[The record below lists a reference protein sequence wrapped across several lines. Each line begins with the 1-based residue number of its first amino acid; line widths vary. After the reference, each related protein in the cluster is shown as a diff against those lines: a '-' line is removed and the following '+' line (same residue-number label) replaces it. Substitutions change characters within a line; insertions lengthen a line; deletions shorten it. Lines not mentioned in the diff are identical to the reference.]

1 MTTIEIIA
9 RKAGVSRGT
18 VDRVLHNRGQ
28 VKPET
33 EEKIRAVME
42 ELDFQPNAL
51 GRAFYLSRKKN
62 KIGILVAFREKDFQK
77 QIMEGIEDGVVY
89 AKQHGVDAVTEYAE
103 PEDSAGYL
111 AALERLVDSGVQGI
125 ALRGIVSEE
134 VNACLRRLRAEG
146 LPVVA
151 YNQDVESPELRSCFV
166 GQDSYRSGVC
176 AAALMEAISP
186 RQGCT
191 LIVGVDWLHYSSE
204 ERIQGFVKY
213 FQSLPDGGM
222 DVSQVIYGKGTHDL
236 AYRLTKAKLEELP
249 QITGI
254 FVSGAGLSGAAHAV
268 DDAGLSGK
276 VKVVGYDATDSNTP
290 YLEKGTVQFLIDQ
303 GPYQQ
308 GYKSIQLLT
317 DAIFADRPLETAYCD
332 TGIQI
337 KNRYNC

>member
-9 RKAGVSRGT
+9 QKAGVSRGT

-28 VKPET
+28 VRAAT
-33 EEKIRAVME
+33 EERVRAVMAE
-42 ELDFQPNAL
+42 MNFQPNAL
-51 GRAFYLSRKKN
+51 GRAFYLSRRKN
-62 KIGILVAFREKDFQK
+62 KIGVLVSFREPDFQK
-77 QIMEGIEDGVVY
+77 QVMQGINNGMVYAQQHGIETLIEVAAPD
-89 AKQHGVDAVTEYAE
+89 DAV
-103 PEDSAGYL
+103 GYL
-111 AALERLVDSGVQGI
+111 AALKRLIDSGVRCL

-134 VNACLRRLRAEG
+134 VNACLRE
-146 LPVVA
+146 LPQDQIPIIT
-151 YNQDVESPELRSCFV
+151 YNQDIDSSLRSCFV

-222 DVSQVIYGKGTHDL
+222 DVSQVIYGKGAHDL

-276 VKVVGYDATDSNTP
+276 VKVVGYDATDSNIP